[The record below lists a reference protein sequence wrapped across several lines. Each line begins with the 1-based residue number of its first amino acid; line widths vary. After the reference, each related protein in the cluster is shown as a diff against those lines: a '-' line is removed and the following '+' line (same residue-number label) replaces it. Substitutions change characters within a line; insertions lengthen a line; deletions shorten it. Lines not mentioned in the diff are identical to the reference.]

1 MESVDIDEQV
11 ARAVDLLADR
21 RTAVL
26 TGAGISADSG
36 IPTYRGAAG
45 VPRRPMTVQDFLSGD
60 AARRRYW
67 MGGHL
72 GWRRFSAV
80 HPNAGHRALAELER
94 AGAVTGVMTQNVDGL
109 HLQAGSQRVI
119 ELHGTGR
126 RVYCLQCGQVF
137 DRESVAAQIDA
148 RNPWLAAADDIPLGP
163 DGDVVPEATDGFLVP
178 VCTVCGGMLKPDVVF
193 FGETIPLSRFR
204 TAESLLRASD
214 ALLIAGTS
222 LVVNSGVR
230 FAERARR
237 RDLPIVI
244 VNHEP
249 TRVDTWAALTIAA
262 GTSEVLPAMARA
274 LTSSTPAA
282 LGRVEE

>member
-80 HPNAGHRALAELER
+80 QLIGASHTDKAVQDALSPAPRGPHHEER
-94 AGAVTGVMTQNVDGL
+94 P
-109 HLQAGSQRVI
+109 S
-119 ELHGTGR
+119 
-126 RVYCLQCGQVF
+126 C
-137 DRESVAAQIDA
+137 
-148 RNPWLAAADDIPLGP
+148 AAA
-163 DGDVVPEATDGFLVP
+163 
-178 VCTVCGGMLKPDVVF
+178 
-193 FGETIPLSRFR
+193 
-204 TAESLLRASD
+204 
-214 ALLIAGTS
+214 AG
-222 LVVNSGVR
+222 
-230 FAERARR
+230 
-237 RDLPIVI
+237 
-244 VNHEP
+244 
-249 TRVDTWAALTIAA
+249 AA
-262 GTSEVLPAMARA
+262 GT
-274 LTSSTPAA
+274 
-282 LGRVEE
+282 RV